1 MMFSAIHT
9 HPALECPRM
18 SSQGKATI
26 RRVFSNENMKRF
38 GIKLVGAYLSC
49 PKNTGEDHRGFFI
62 VDADSAATVTRFFSP
77 LPVDIRQVTPLSE
90 IMKNL

>member
-1 MMFSAIHT
+1 
-9 HPALECPRM
+9 
-18 SSQGKATI
+18 
-26 RRVFSNENMKRF
+26 MKRF

>member
-1 MMFSAIHT
+1 
-9 HPALECPRM
+9 M

-26 RRVFSNENMKRF
+26 RRIFSPENAKRYNL
-38 GIKLVGAYLSC
+38 KLLSAYLSC

-62 VDADSAATVTRFFSP
+62 VDADSATIVAKFFSP

-90 IMKNL
+90 IMKAL

>member
-1 MMFSAIHT
+1 MLFFALHS

-18 SSQGKATI
+18 SSQGKAMI
-26 RRVFSNENMKRF
+26 RRVFSNENSSKF
-38 GIKLVGAYLSC
+38 KVKLVSAYLSC

-62 VDADSAATVTRFFSP
+62 VDADTATTVTKFFSP

-90 IMKNL
+90 IMKTL